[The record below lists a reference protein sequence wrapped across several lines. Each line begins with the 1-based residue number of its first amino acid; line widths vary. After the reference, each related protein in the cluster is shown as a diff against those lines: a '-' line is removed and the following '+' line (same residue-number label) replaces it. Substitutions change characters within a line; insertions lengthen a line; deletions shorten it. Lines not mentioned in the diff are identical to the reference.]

1 MTNSRDSSGGYL
13 TGDESE
19 RLWEREEEDAYTAE
33 VLGDEDVGS
42 ASDLDVRIEAIWSR
56 ADTISKEIAEI
67 EETLVR
73 ARSTTIFDPTDLSID
88 EMQVR
93 LGALA
98 QELGDL
104 DDEMEVRGFPPD
116 RWHPQS
122 ADQPVSA
129 ASPPRSGSPTRPL
142 APGDILRPH
151 LTVDEYQLW
160 EWLDQGVLQREVAQ
174 RFAISQVAV
183 SKREKKLRARV
194 DAIYIVATGRPY
206 HWTAIPK
213 PQGGRRRRS

>member
-1 MTNSRDSSGGYL
+1 MARRRTLMRRSRRSG
-13 TGDESE
+13 
-19 RLWEREEEDAYTAE
+19 RAPDA
-33 VLGDEDVGS
+33 
-42 ASDLDVRIEAIWSR
+42 
-56 ADTISKEIAEI
+56 ISKEIAEI
-67 EETLVR
+67 EETLDR

-116 RWHPQS
+116 GWHPQS
-122 ADQPVSA
+122 ADQPQSA
-129 ASPPRSGSPTRPL
+129 ASPPRSGSPTRSS

-174 RFAISQVAV
+174 RLAISQVAV

-194 DAIYIVATGRPY
+194 DAIYIDATGRPY

>member
-1 MTNSRDSSGGYL
+1 MRC
-13 TGDESE
+13 
-19 RLWEREEEDAYTAE
+19 R
-33 VLGDEDVGS
+33 
-42 ASDLDVRIEAIWSR
+42 
-56 ADTISKEIAEI
+56 
-67 EETLVR
+67 
-73 ARSTTIFDPTDLSID
+73 FDWA
-88 EMQVR
+88 
-93 LGALA
+93 ALA

-116 RWHPQS
+116 GWHPHS
-122 ADQPVSA
+122 ADQPQSA
-129 ASPPRSGSPTRPL
+129 ASPPRSGSPTRSS

-174 RFAISQVAV
+174 RLAISQVAV

-194 DAIYIVATGRPY
+194 DAIYIDATGRPY
-206 HWTAIPK
+206 HWTAIAK